1 MSGFAVECFHEIS
14 QVLAKP
20 LFFLVNVELLNVIYH
35 FLLQT
40 SEIDIHLSEFG
51 EIVLN
56 PGTNLA
62 DAFIFITRHLCQ
74 QVLYLSYALGEELFE
89 FPALFASVFHQGV
102 GSSVG
107 RFNERGAFVLLV
119 FGRCFGFHD
128 VRQPH
133 QKRHPVGGVRH
144 SDSVGDILQTFLV
157 GLEQRQ
163 VELSG
168 GVAADVLYSHYSL
181 DFASF
186 DPVCQAVAHLQFHR
200 SISRG

>member
-119 FGRCFGFHD
+119 FGFGASAFMMSGSLIRSGIQSAGCD
-128 VRQPH
+128 TPIASAISSR
-133 QKRHPVGGVRH
+133 
-144 SDSVGDILQTFLV
+144 LFL
-157 GLEQRQ
+157 
-163 VELSG
+163 
-168 GVAADVLYSHYSL
+168 
-181 DFASF
+181 
-186 DPVCQAVAHLQFHR
+186 
-200 SISRG
+200 